1 MASVTQ
7 SQASAYAAEALRGT
21 DVIAV
26 PLATSTSLSVSV
38 SDIPPCGHRWLECL
52 SDNLLLSGSPV
63 THPTLQCVAAALQG
77 PCLKAVM
84 SPAAASADLG
94 LMALT
99 VTTAS
104 QATMVTLS
112 VVVSSE
118 LEQEGGQA
126 IPTGSASDPSLPLPC
141 VPIACACDPRGS
153 LDQYCGVGGSCRCRP
168 GYTGTTCR
176 ECSPGFHGFPDCVRK
191 FLGRRGGGQFSALPC
206 TH

>member
-38 SDIPPCGHRWLECL
+38 SDVPPCGHRWLECL

-63 THPTLQCVAAALQG
+63 THLTLQCVAAALQG

-84 SPAAASADLG
+84 RPAAASADLG

-99 VTTAS
+99 VTAAS
-104 QATMVTLS
+104 QATMVILS

-126 IPTGSASDPSLPLPC
+126 IPTGSASDPPTLPL
-141 VPIACACDPRGS
+141 CAHS
-153 LDQYCGVGGSCRCRP
+153 LC
-168 GYTGTTCR
+168 
-176 ECSPGFHGFPDCVRK
+176 
-191 FLGRRGGGQFSALPC
+191 L
-206 TH
+206 

>member
-7 SQASAYAAEALRGT
+7 SQASAYAAQALRGT

-38 SDIPPCGHRWLECL
+38 SDVPPCGHRWLGCL

-84 SPAAASADLG
+84 RPAVASAYLG

-99 VTTAS
+99 VTAAS

-112 VVVSSE
+112 VAVSRE
-118 LEQEGGQA
+118 LEREGVR
-126 IPTGSASDPSLPLPC
+126 PSPQDQRLTLSPLPC
-141 VPIACACDPRGS
+141 VPIACTCDPRGS
-153 LDQYCGVGGSCRCRP
+153 LDQHCGVSGSCRCRP
-168 GYTGTTCR
+168 GYTGTTCQ
-176 ECSPGFHGFPDCVRK
+176 ECGPGFHSFPDCIRK

>member
-7 SQASAYAAEALRGT
+7 SQASAYAAQALRGM
-21 DVIAV
+21 DVTAV

-38 SDIPPCGHRWLECL
+38 SAVPPCGNRWLGCL
-52 SDNLLLSGSPV
+52 SENLLLSGSPV
-63 THPTLQCVAAALQG
+63 MHPTLQCVAAALQG

-84 SPAAASADLG
+84 KPAAASADLG

-99 VTTAS
+99 VTAAS

-112 VVVSSE
+112 VVVSRE
-118 LEQEGGQA
+118 LEREGGQA
-126 IPTGSASDPSLPLPC
+126 IPTGSASDPPPLPC

-153 LDQYCGVGGSCRCRP
+153 LDCGVGGSCRCRP
-168 GYTGTTCR
+168 GYTGTTCQ